1 MQSYRMK
8 AEDIFGK
15 KRLLLASGSPRRRE
29 LTEQLGMEVVRA
41 HMKDVEET
49 YPDTLSA
56 AEVAPYLSR
65 LKAEAYMGEIA
76 PDEVLLTADTVV
88 VDGDRILGKPRDEG
102 EAHAM
107 LRELSGHTHQV
118 ITGVTLASDKGM
130 QTFSEVTEVE
140 FAELTDDEISY
151 YVEKYRPLDKAGA
164 YGIQE
169 WIGYIGIKGIKGDYY
184 NVMGLPLRRVY
195 EHLLKM

>member
-1 MQSYRMK
+1 MK

-41 HMKDVEET
+41 HLKDVEET

-118 ITGVTLASDKGM
+118 ITGVTLVSDKGM
-130 QTFSEVTEVE
+130 HTFSEVTEVE

>member
-1 MQSYRMK
+1 MK

>member
-1 MQSYRMK
+1 MK

-140 FAELTDDEISY
+140 FAEITYDEISY

>member
-1 MQSYRMK
+1 MK

-41 HMKDVEET
+41 HLKDVEET

-88 VDGDRILGKPRDEG
+88 VDGDMILGKPRDEG

-118 ITGVTLASDKGM
+118 ITGVTLASDKVM

>member
-1 MQSYRMK
+1 MK

-41 HMKDVEET
+41 HLKDVEET

-118 ITGVTLASDKGM
+118 ITGVTLASDKVM

>member
-1 MQSYRMK
+1 MK

-41 HMKDVEET
+41 HLKDVEET

-88 VDGDRILGKPRDEG
+88 VDGDMILGKPRDEG

-107 LRELSGHTHQV
+107 LRELSRHTHQV

>member
-41 HMKDVEET
+41 HLKDVEET

>member
-1 MQSYRMK
+1 MK

-41 HMKDVEET
+41 HLKDVEET

-140 FAELTDDEISY
+140 FAELTDDEIRY

>member
-29 LTEQLGMEVVRA
+29 LIEQLGMEVVRA
-41 HMKDVEET
+41 HLKDVEET

>member
-41 HMKDVEET
+41 HLKDVEET

-107 LRELSGHTHQV
+107 LRELSRHTHQV

>member
-41 HMKDVEET
+41 HLKDVEET

-88 VDGDRILGKPRDEG
+88 VDGDRILGKPRDEA

>member
-41 HMKDVEET
+41 HLKDVEET

-65 LKAEAYMGEIA
+65 LKAEVYMGEIA

>member
-1 MQSYRMK
+1 
-8 AEDIFGK
+8 
-15 KRLLLASGSPRRRE
+15 
-29 LTEQLGMEVVRA
+29 
-41 HMKDVEET
+41 
-49 YPDTLSA
+49 
-56 AEVAPYLSR
+56 
-65 LKAEAYMGEIA
+65 MGEIA

>member
-1 MQSYRMK
+1 MK
-8 AEDIFGK
+8 AGDIFGK

-41 HMKDVEET
+41 HLKDVEET

>member
-1 MQSYRMK
+1 MK

-41 HMKDVEET
+41 HLKDVEET

-151 YVEKYRPLDKAGA
+151 YVEKFRPLDKAGA

>member
-1 MQSYRMK
+1 MK

-41 HMKDVEET
+41 HLKDVEET

-102 EAHAM
+102 DAHAM

>member
-41 HMKDVEET
+41 HLKDVEET

-88 VDGDRILGKPRDEG
+88 VDGDMILGKPRDEG

-118 ITGVTLASDKGM
+118 ITGVTLASDKVM

>member
-1 MQSYRMK
+1 MK

-41 HMKDVEET
+41 HLKDVEET

-88 VDGDRILGKPRDEG
+88 VDGDMILGKPRDEG

>member
-56 AEVAPYLSR
+56 AEVAPYLSL

>member
-41 HMKDVEET
+41 HLKDVEET

-184 NVMGLPLRRVY
+184 NVMGLPLWRVY

>member
-102 EAHAM
+102 DAHAM

>member
-1 MQSYRMK
+1 MK

-29 LTEQLGMEVVRA
+29 LTEQLGMEVVRT
-41 HMKDVEET
+41 HLKDVEET

>member
-41 HMKDVEET
+41 HLKDVEET

-195 EHLLKM
+195 EHLLRM

>member
-1 MQSYRMK
+1 MK

-41 HMKDVEET
+41 HLKDVEET